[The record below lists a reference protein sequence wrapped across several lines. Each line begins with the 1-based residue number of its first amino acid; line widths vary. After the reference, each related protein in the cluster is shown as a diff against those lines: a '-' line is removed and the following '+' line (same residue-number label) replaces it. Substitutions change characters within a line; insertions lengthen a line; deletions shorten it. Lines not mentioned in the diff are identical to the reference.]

1 MIKSRIEK
9 LENSIFTDEDRPFND
24 LTDVQLVALG
34 HKLQLSICNGMKDK
48 NKAREYEELF
58 INKPDILELLNPIA
72 ETSKEAIPLLERQR
86 DWELKYEKSQEL
98 KEDIFEH
105 YEKAIKAYKFFR
117 HV

>member
-1 MIKSRIEK
+1 MIKSRVEK
-9 LENSIFTDEDRPFND
+9 LENSIFINDDRPFDN

-34 HKLQLSICNGMKDK
+34 HKLQLSIHKGMKDK
-48 NKAREYEELF
+48 NKALEYKELF
-58 INKPDILELLNPIA
+58 INKPDILELLNPSTK
-72 ETSKEAIPLLERQR
+72 TSREAIPLLERQR
-86 DWELKYEKSQEL
+86 DWEIKYERSNEL